1 MTHSFPVAKT
11 VTIHD
16 ETFSSEFISSTN
28 LPKVRVEYLS
38 QQLNYNVRFDAVTQP
53 LSPLKPSLPTDL
65 SKDPLTQQPYNVPKT
80 DTVTIQ
86 PVLMPELT
94 SPIGSAT
101 TLSVQ
106 EQPDNSS
113 TVNTL
118 FDQALPPPNPSS
130 SSSFPEVIGN
140 NLSQQPI
147 ISTIEPQ
154 YTTPQ
159 KSLEKVL
166 GVIVPSPFKR
176 NLFWPENWMD
186 SNKKRIKREKIPST
200 VTSKAWKEYHEKKE
214 TEKNKK
220 QQEKDERARLRIEKK
235 KLKEQLT
242 SEKNNKSKIKKTKK
256 TVQEDSTSEES
267 DVEISYAESDISYNL
282 DDDEEKEPE
291 REKITKTK
299 NHIDCDSIIDSDLE
313 NLPLSKIAVSETTK
327 PNKNRKFSIGN
338 FVIIK
343 YEGEYFPGK
352 IESLRKNEYE
362 ISTMTLTAGNS
373 FKWPNPP
380 DKIFYKLKEIMEV
393 IKEPICLNKRGF
405 YRIPEMDK
413 YLPNMY
419 GF

>member
-1 MTHSFPVAKT
+1 MQRSND
-11 VTIHD
+11 I
-16 ETFSSEFISSTN
+16 
-28 LPKVRVEYLS
+28 
-38 QQLNYNVRFDAVTQP
+38 
-53 LSPLKPSLPTDL
+53 
-65 SKDPLTQQPYNVPKT
+65 PKT
-80 DTVTIQ
+80 DTVNQ
-86 PVLMPELT
+86 SVLIPEHT
-94 SPIGSAT
+94 SPTASADVT
-101 TLSVQ
+101 GDLQ
-106 EQPDNSS
+106 RQQPDNNS

-118 FDQALPPPNPSS
+118 LDQPLRPPNRSS
-130 SSSFPEVIGN
+130 SSSFSEVIGN
-140 NLSQQPI
+140 NLSLQPI
-147 ISTIEPQ
+147 ISTMEQQ

-176 NLFWPENWMD
+176 SLFWPENCMV
-186 SNKKRIKREKIPST
+186 SNKKRMKREKIPST

-214 TEKNKK
+214 IEKNKK
-220 QQEKDERARLRIEKK
+220 QQEKDERARQRIAKK

-242 SEKNNKSKIKKTKK
+242 NEKKDKKSKIKKSKK
-256 TVQEDSTSEES
+256 TVEEDSTSEES

-282 DDDEEKEPE
+282 EDDQEKEPE
-291 REKITKTK
+291 SGKITKTK
-299 NHIDCDSIIDSDLE
+299 NQIDCDSIDSDLE
-313 NLPLSKIAVSETTK
+313 NLPLSQIASSKVTK
-327 PNKNRKFSIGN
+327 PNKNRKFCIGN

-362 ISTMTLTAGNS
+362 ISTMTLTTGNS

-380 DKIFYKLKEIMEV
+380 DKIFYKFKEIMNV

-419 GF
+419 DF